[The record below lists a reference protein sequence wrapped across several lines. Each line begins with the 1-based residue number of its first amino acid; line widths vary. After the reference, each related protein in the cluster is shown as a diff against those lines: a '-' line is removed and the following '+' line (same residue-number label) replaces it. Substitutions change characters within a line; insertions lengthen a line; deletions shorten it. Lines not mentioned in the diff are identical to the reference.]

1 MNLIDR
7 EGRPSS
13 CCSRSTERQIG
24 ALLLSFA
31 GAVRIR
37 PREANDEEES
47 ATNRRMSIQPIGRE
61 LQSWNW
67 KGMLKLW
74 SLLVFVVEEITLPL
88 GLQLLRVLD
97 IEDAPIEVLPEE
109 LVDLFNLRYLNLKGT
124 RVKELPKSIGRL
136 CNLNTL
142 DITNSKIE
150 VLPAGITELQNLRH
164 LMMYHFDYRRLD
176 DFHFGRGTTTPSNI
190 CKLKNLQVLAGV
202 EAQADL
208 MKRIRNMTQLK
219 RIGITKWPRLTEDPI
234 PYIQALPN
242 LGRLFLCNAYE
253 GGQLRFS
260 EGFRKLRTLN
270 LWKFPQLNEII
281 IERGVMPGLQQ
292 FYTGECMQLKIL
304 PHGIEYLEDLQELH
318 LMCVTNE
325 LIECICG
332 EGSKDHQ
339 KCCGCGVADGFLLS
353 NSCSSEFSELYICCV
368 GYLLSNSCSLEFS
381 GLYGGASLLS

>member
-1 MNLIDR
+1 
-7 EGRPSS
+7 
-13 CCSRSTERQIG
+13 
-24 ALLLSFA
+24 
-31 GAVRIR
+31 
-37 PREANDEEES
+37 
-47 ATNRRMSIQPIGRE
+47 
-61 LQSWNW
+61 
-67 KGMLKLW
+67 
-74 SLLVFVVEEITLPL
+74 
-88 GLQLLRVLD
+88 
-97 IEDAPIEVLPEE
+97 
-109 LVDLFNLRYLNLKGT
+109 
-124 RVKELPKSIGRL
+124 
-136 CNLNTL
+136 
-142 DITNSKIE
+142 
-150 VLPAGITELQNLRH
+150 
-164 LMMYHFDYRRLD
+164 MMYHFDYGRLD

-190 CKLKNLQVLAGV
+190 CKLKNLQVLAVV

-219 RIGITKWPRLTEDPI
+219 RIGITKVREVDAEDLCTAIQNMSLLHYLSVMVIDEDEYLRMDALSSTPPRYLKKLILVGKLEKVPCWFHSLQNLTFLSLQWPRLTEDPI

-339 KCCGCGVADGFLLS
+339 KVRHIPRILHRKQTPDGPKYELLS
-353 NSCSSEFSELYICCV
+353 RSTDVS
-368 GYLLSNSCSLEFS
+368 
-381 GLYGGASLLS
+381 SLLKSMKN